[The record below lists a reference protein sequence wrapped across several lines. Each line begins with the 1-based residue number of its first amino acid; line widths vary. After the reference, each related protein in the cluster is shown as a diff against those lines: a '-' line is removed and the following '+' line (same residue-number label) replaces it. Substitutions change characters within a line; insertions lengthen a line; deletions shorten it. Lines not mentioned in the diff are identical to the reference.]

1 MALKQQAVQVVKPF
15 RHRGE
20 DLGKGSVVVLDT
32 ALAVE
37 LRSAKRCEFV
47 ENGTKPVVVPLATK
61 VKPPSYEDQQRAALE
76 LQQQQIAALT
86 KLTGELG
93 EAVKTLA
100 AAVSAGKKAK
110 E

>member
-1 MALKQQAVQVVKPF
+1 MALKQQTVQVTKAF

-20 DLGKGSVVVLDT
+20 DLGAGSVVVLDT
-32 ALAVE
+32 PLAQE

-47 ENGTKPVVVPLATK
+47 ENGTKPVVVPLKAK

-76 LQQQQIAALT
+76 LQQKQLAALAQ
-86 KLTGELG
+86 LTATLAD
-93 EAVKTLA
+93 AVEKLA
-100 AAVSAGKKAK
+100 AASGKKGK